1 MEINKTNKVWEDKME
16 HKIKTQF
23 VLCFLTK
30 SDVVVDAQN
39 SAHGIDI
46 STEETFTMETFK
58 TFDSRFEALEELQS
72 SGVGNDQKFTILE
85 TLNVVREAK

>member
-1 MEINKTNKVWEDKME
+1 MN
-16 HKIKTQF
+16 HKIKKQF

-39 SAHGIDI
+39 SAQGIDI
-46 STEETFTMETFK
+46 STEETFMMETFK
-58 TFDSRFEALEELQS
+58 TFDSRFEALEYLQG

-85 TLNVVREAK
+85 TLNVVRESK

>member
-1 MEINKTNKVWEDKME
+1 MMINNKTVLREDKMK
-16 HKIKTQF
+16 HKIKKQF

-30 SDVVVDAQN
+30 TDVMVDAIN

-85 TLNVVREAK
+85 TLEVVQEAK